1 MNEEGAGEIKRI
13 LVAVDG
19 SEQSHKAIRLASKIA
34 RSLGAEV
41 TLLYVMEMKD
51 MPTLIAEA
59 EVNGLEQRG
68 QNILMDGA
76 EIALGEGVE
85 TKTKLLRGHPADQI
99 IHYASEHHPQMVFIG
114 TRGLG
119 MGASLVMGSV
129 SKAVVQRAK
138 CSVVVVR

>member
-1 MNEEGAGEIKRI
+1 MNDEGAGEIKRL

-19 SEQSHKAIRLASKIA
+19 SEQSYKAIRLASKIA
-34 RSLGAEV
+34 RSMGAEI

-68 QNILMDGA
+68 QNVLIDGT
-76 EIALGEGVE
+76 EIAFGEGVE
-85 TKTKLLRGHPADQI
+85 TKTVMLRGHPANQI
-99 IHYASEHHPQMVFIG
+99 IHFASEYRPQMIFIG

-119 MGASLVMGSV
+119 MGASLFLGSV
-129 SKAVVQRAK
+129 SKAVTQRAK
-138 CSVVVVR
+138 CSVVIVR

>member
-1 MNEEGAGEIKRI
+1 MNDEEAGEIKRL

-34 RSLGAEV
+34 RSVGAEIM
-41 TLLYVMEMKD
+41 LLCVVDMKD

-59 EVNGLEQRG
+59 EVNGLEKRG
-68 QNILMDGA
+68 QNVLMDGT
-76 EIALGEGVE
+76 EIAFGEGVE
-85 TKTKLLRGHPADQI
+85 TKTVMLRGHPADQI
-99 IHYASEHHPQMVFIG
+99 VHFASEYRPQMIFVG

-119 MGASLVMGSV
+119 MGASLFLGSV
-129 SKAVVQRAK
+129 SKAVVQRAN